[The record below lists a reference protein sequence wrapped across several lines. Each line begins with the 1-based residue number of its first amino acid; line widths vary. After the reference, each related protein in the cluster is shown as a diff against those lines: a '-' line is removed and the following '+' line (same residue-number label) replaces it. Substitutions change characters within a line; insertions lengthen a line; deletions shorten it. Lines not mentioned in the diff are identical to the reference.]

1 MGKAQAASLIFT
13 LFFFSFLL
21 FSRGHVLQTALRR
34 HSGINGKS
42 EFPLHKYVGKPSDS
56 ETP

>member
-13 LFFFSFLL
+13 LFFLVFFYLAEDTFCKLL
-21 FSRGHVLQTALRR
+21 YEDT
-34 HSGINGKS
+34 GINGKS

>member
-1 MGKAQAASLIFT
+1 MGKAQALIFT